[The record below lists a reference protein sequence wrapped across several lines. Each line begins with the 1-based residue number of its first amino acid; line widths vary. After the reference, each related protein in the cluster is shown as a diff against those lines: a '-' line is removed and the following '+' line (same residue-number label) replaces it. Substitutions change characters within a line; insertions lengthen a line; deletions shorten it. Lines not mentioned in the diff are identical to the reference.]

1 MANEPFQ
8 KLITVSYK
16 WWRFAGNFP
25 LRPPCDLPVHQACP
39 CFSGDQQPT
48 HLANYGQRPYHDTPG
63 SKLNCG
69 TAHPEA
75 EPESY
80 LVEQPRP
87 ARPPQSSHRQPPS
100 AQQRRAPRL
109 VSSGLLAVP
118 VAAIPLVPSCPPAGS
133 GVLFEN
139 GPDPEAKGCYVNGL
153 WIPASELPRTQW
165 LQLFLLLPRPC
176 WATPGVATGAP
187 PAAAAP
193 LCPDAVAAAAAEC
206 QAYRDELVP
215 TPPKV
220 ASPTTSCLVASEEQN
235 HSLTRGARTEP
246 TSTASC
252 DDRLRAMESGTT
264 EARNDDD
271 DPTNAAPPGGGLEDL
286 VNRTLARCLEE
297 ARPEIVLQHR
307 HRSRRWVTSMAQQM
321 LERALVDARAEMEA
335 KKHNDS
341 TSRPSSSPTNVVDGE
356 ASRLAGEILSAAV
369 SATAQTLREASHQEK
384 RATSDKRPPTG
395 QIPQQQHDPPDTQ
408 QQRHQQSPSAARRLL
423 TSARDKVHFL
433 ADPATSPEPA
443 QREVLG
449 AGLSSTK
456 KPSEP
461 RCAEIVVHE
470 MDDELSE
477 AGSEDVELLGHRYET
492 AAPRSS
498 VRGESLATEL
508 RRCREPSPGDSGVQ
522 SQESGDEAAAK
533 QASASST
540 ARRWRTKLMAGFA
553 PGTGS
558 RICCSIV

>member
-1 MANEPFQ
+1 
-8 KLITVSYK
+8 
-16 WWRFAGNFP
+16 
-25 LRPPCDLPVHQACP
+25 
-39 CFSGDQQPT
+39 
-48 HLANYGQRPYHDTPG
+48 
-63 SKLNCG
+63 
-69 TAHPEA
+69 
-75 EPESY
+75 
-80 LVEQPRP
+80 
-87 ARPPQSSHRQPPS
+87 
-100 AQQRRAPRL
+100 
-109 VSSGLLAVP
+109 
-118 VAAIPLVPSCPPAGS
+118 
-133 GVLFEN
+133 
-139 GPDPEAKGCYVNGL
+139 
-153 WIPASELPRTQW
+153 
-165 LQLFLLLPRPC
+165 
-176 WATPGVATGAP
+176 
-187 PAAAAP
+187 
-193 LCPDAVAAAAAEC
+193 
-206 QAYRDELVP
+206 
-215 TPPKV
+215 
-220 ASPTTSCLVASEEQN
+220 
-235 HSLTRGARTEP
+235 
-246 TSTASC
+246 
-252 DDRLRAMESGTT
+252 
-264 EARNDDD
+264 
-271 DPTNAAPPGGGLEDL
+271 LEDL

-369 SATAQTLREASHQEK
+369 SATAQTLREASHQEE
-384 RATSDKRPPTG
+384 RASSDKRPPTG

-522 SQESGDEAAAK
+522 SQESGDEAAV
-533 QASASST
+533 SARGP
-540 ARRWRTKLMAGFA
+540 RRPF
-553 PGTGS
+553 
-558 RICCSIV
+558 